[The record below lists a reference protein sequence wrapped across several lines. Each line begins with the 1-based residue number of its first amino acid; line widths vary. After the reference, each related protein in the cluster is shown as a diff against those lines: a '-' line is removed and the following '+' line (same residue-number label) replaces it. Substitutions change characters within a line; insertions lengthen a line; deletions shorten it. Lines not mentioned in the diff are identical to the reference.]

1 MPRRGF
7 RSVLR
12 SSGNAARS
20 RVLPGNFVGSHAPS
34 RVRSSLSLEATPH
47 NEPRIRR
54 DDRSWGA
61 ATRSWRESGDGPAA
75 QCAAPEWGRTSPAR
89 TAFSCKPLRSGRSRM
104 GEKYVL
110 DGRLSPRP
118 TPSDSEAAMAA
129 HDGMPILK
137 MAGTIC
143 SLAKPDSVPRTTP
156 PLCQDAGAGQGSAC
170 RPRPGQVRPQVRRR
184 TG

>member
-1 MPRRGF
+1 MSLRSGTRCPLVGPRR
-7 RSVLR
+7 
-12 SSGNAARS
+12 
-20 RVLPGNFVGSHAPS
+20 
-34 RVRSSLSLEATPH
+34 
-47 NEPRIRR
+47 R
-54 DDRSWGA
+54 DRDG
-61 ATRSWRESGDGPAA
+61 TRGPTA
-75 QCAAPEWGRTSPAR
+75 QCAAPDRGRTSPAR
-89 TAFSCKPLRSGRSRM
+89 TALSSKPLRSGRSRM

-110 DGRLSPRP
+110 DGRLSPPP

-129 HDGMPILK
+129 HDGKPILK

-184 TG
+184 TGWGRQRDHFILVAANHL